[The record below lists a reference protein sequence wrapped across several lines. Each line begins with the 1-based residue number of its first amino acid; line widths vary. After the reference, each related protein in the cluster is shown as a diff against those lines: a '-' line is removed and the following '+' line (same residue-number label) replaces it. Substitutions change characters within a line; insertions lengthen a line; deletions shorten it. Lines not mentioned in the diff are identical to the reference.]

1 MRHETGENI
10 KNVRLRSFRFKILL
24 CSSEGAVKSI
34 CALYL

>member
-10 KNVRLRSFRFKILL
+10 KNMRLYSFRFKILL
-24 CSSEGAVKSI
+24 YSSEGAIKSI